1 MENEA
6 SLDLGKNLTGALAS
20 PSSIET
26 QQGAIDLTKPIPDG
40 DVNRFAENRI
50 LYMREADPVG
60 TMPMPTTI
68 KGAISGLQEKM
79 MNGNHV
85 FMDKLG
91 ERIAFE
97 RTGTRLYEALI
108 SKYNGSKDRSGFPDG
123 SILEQFHSEELS
135 HFRLASEVM
144 TEIGGDPTAMTPSAD
159 VCGVAALGWVQA
171 MTDPRTDFKQC
182 LEIILQAEL
191 VDNACWEVLIEL
203 SDQLGL
209 KSVSERFQT
218 ALNEEMVHL
227 TTIKQ
232 WVRDLNVEGKL
243 QAQLKQ

>member
-1 MENEA
+1 MEKVANVEI
-6 SLDLGKNLTGALAS
+6 GKNLTGALAS

-40 DVNRFAENRI
+40 DVNRFAENRM
-50 LYMREADPVG
+50 LYMREADPIG
-60 TMPMPTTI
+60 TLPMPATI
-68 KGAISGLQEKM
+68 KGAISSIQEKV

-97 RTGTRLYEALI
+97 RTGTRLYEALL
-108 SKYNGSKDRSGFPDG
+108 SKYHGSKNKTGFPEA
-123 SILEQFHSEELS
+123 SILEKFHAEELS

-144 TEIGGDPTAMTPSAD
+144 TEIGGDPTAVTPSAD
-159 VCGVAALGWVQA
+159 ICGVAALGWVQA
-171 MTDPRTDFKQC
+171 MSDPRTDFKQC

-203 SDQLGL
+203 ADQMGL
-209 KSVSERFQT
+209 KSVTERFQT

-227 TTIKQ
+227 STIKQ
-232 WVRDLNVEGKL
+232 WVRDLNVEGKFQSEL
-243 QAQLKQ
+243 RQ